1 MSRIREMLPGEYGLL
16 DEFLYQA
23 IHTEPGEPRPPRS
36 VTAGPALGAYVEGFG
51 RTGDVAVCAE
61 EGGEVVGA
69 AWARLMRGYGFAGDG
84 VPELAVSVLPGHR
97 GRGVGTALLS
107 SLIERCS
114 ELGHPALS
122 LSVQRSNPAVRLY
135 ERLGFREVSGD
146 DGEAV
151 MALSL
156 GGSDEDARGGAPF
169 ERALAAALRV
179 LTAPTLAGRVY
190 LQGGLVPWAVS
201 GRDSG
206 RPHGDVD
213 VSVRLDDMPAVRAWL
228 DAGGLHDPALDSLE
242 LPCNEQHRDFGAH
255 AVVDGVL
262 VSFCPFYFENG
273 ELHQRSAA
281 LVATDGFDALL
292 EAVVPDVAE
301 GDLFEGRELPGG
313 VAIGCATLES
323 VRAAK
328 VASGREKDALDVAE
342 IDRIGCD
349 AARYA
354 RVAASYEAMRIACV
368 THGE

>member
-1 MSRIREMLPGEYGLL
+1 MSRIREMLPDEYGLL

-23 IHTEPGEPRPPRS
+23 IHTEPDEPRPPRS
-36 VTAGPALGAYVEGFG
+36 VTAGPALRAYVEGFG

-151 MALSL
+151 MALPL
-156 GGSDEDARGGAPF
+156 GGRDEGTRGGAPF
-169 ERALAAALRV
+169 ERARAVALRV
-179 LTAPTLAGRVY
+179 LTAPALAGRAY
-190 LQGGLVPWAVS
+190 LQGGLVPWVVS

-206 RPHGDVD
+206 RRHGDVD
-213 VSVRLDDMPAVRAWL
+213 VSVRLGDMPAVRAWL
-228 DAGGLHDPALDSLE
+228 AAEDLYDPALDSLS
-242 LPCNEQHRDFGAH
+242 LGCNEGHGDFGAH

-273 ELHQRSAA
+273 ELHQRNAA
-281 LVATDGFDALL
+281 LAATDGFDALL
-292 EAVVPDVAE
+292 EATVPGVAE
-301 GDLFEGRELPGG
+301 GDLFEVRALPGG
-313 VAIGCATLES
+313 AVIGCAALEA
-323 VRAAK
+323 VCAAK
-328 VASGREKDALDVAE
+328 VASGREKDAHDIAE
-342 IDRIGCD
+342 IDRLGYDPAC
-349 AARYA
+349 YA
-354 RVAASYEAMRIACV
+354 RVASAYGAMRIACAA
-368 THGE
+368 HGE